1 MRKAPQRN
9 LDFSRAFLGEKG
21 TWRRVNKRSKTSFS
35 DVAKAKHSR
44 QWIEIEV
51 KLNWSQ
57 PVDEFKHHAS
67 DFSHYA
73 LVSPVETSGFN

>member
-1 MRKAPQRN
+1 M
-9 LDFSRAFLGEKG
+9 
-21 TWRRVNKRSKTSFS
+21 
-35 DVAKAKHSR
+35 AKAKHSR